1 MFEFDYEIGILGI
14 GPAGIQAGLHSG
26 RRKRKVIIFGK
37 PEESALYRAHIE
49 NYFGLKEKT
58 EGKVLIELGLK
69 QLERYGVSVIKEDIV
84 KIELLE
90 QGFKLVTEKEKEIKV
105 ISLILAMGVKR
116 KRRLFKDEEKF
127 LGKGLSYCIDCDA
140 WFYRGKKVVV
150 IGEGSSAY
158 YGAKLLS
165 KLASEVYFCPLN
177 KEVDLEEEFRGY
189 NIKFIKN
196 RPVELIGE
204 EEVKGVKCEDG
215 GILYVDGVFI
225 EQGAKGP
232 LELLAPLGIEL
243 DPESFSYV
251 KVDHK
256 MKTNVDG
263 IFACGD
269 LTGPPLQ
276 LAKAVG
282 EGCIAGIYASEYVE
296 GFLKKCRKEESGSK
310 DS

>member
-1 MFEFDYEIGILGI
+1 MFDYEIGILGI

-26 RRKRKVIIFGK
+26 RRKRKIVVFGK
-37 PEESALYRAHIE
+37 PEESALYKAHIE

-69 QLERYGVSVIKEDIV
+69 QLERYGVKVIKEDIV
-84 KIELLE
+84 KIEPLD
-90 QGFKLVTEKEKEIKV
+90 QGFKLITEKEKEIKV
-105 ISLILAMGVKR
+105 IALILAMGVKR
-116 KRRLFKDEEKF
+116 KRKLFKDEEKF

-140 WFYRGKKVVV
+140 WFYKGKKVVV

-165 KLASEVYFCPLN
+165 KLASEVYFCHLN
-177 KEVDLEEEFRGY
+177 RDVDLEEEFRGY
-189 NIKFIKN
+189 NIKFMKN
-196 RPVELIGE
+196 RPVELVGDV
-204 EEVKGVKCEDG
+204 EVKGVKCENGDV
-215 GILYVDGVFI
+215 LYIDGVFI
-225 EQGAKGP
+225 ELGAKGP

-243 DPESFSYV
+243 DPENFSYV
-251 KVDHK
+251 KVDHQ
-256 MKTNVDG
+256 MKTNVEG

-282 EGCIAGIYASEYVE
+282 EGCIAGISASEYVE
-296 GFLKKCRKEESGSK
+296 RFLKKCEEEKSGLK